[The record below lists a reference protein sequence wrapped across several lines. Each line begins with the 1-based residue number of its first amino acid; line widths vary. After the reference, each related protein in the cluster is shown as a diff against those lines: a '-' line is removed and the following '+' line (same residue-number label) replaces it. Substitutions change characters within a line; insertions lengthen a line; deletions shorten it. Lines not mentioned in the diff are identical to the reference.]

1 MSSTAC
7 SRAHSLTAWQPP
19 LSCLCREDE
28 VPQLQHISDVLTA
41 TTGWR
46 VRPVAGLMHPRDF
59 LNGLAFK

>member
-1 MSSTAC
+1 MM
-7 SRAHSLTAWQPP
+7 
-19 LSCLCREDE
+19 CREDE
-28 VPQLQHISDVLTA
+28 VPQLQDISDVLSA